1 MRRTLFVGF
10 ALICL
15 ATVAGAQQPSVS
27 IAESEAITRTA
38 LNYAEGWYE
47 GDGAKMASSL
57 HPELAKRIVQKD
69 AEGRAEL
76 GQMSALALRDAT
88 AAGSGTG
95 TPPERRFKDVR
106 ILDVSENAAQVRV
119 EMSDW
124 IDYMQMTRWNGQW
137 KILNVLWELKPK
149 PGQSVVADAAAIKRP
164 ALDYVEAMAWGDAW
178 RMERA
183 LHPDLVRR
191 TVAVQANG
199 RSKLLSQSAMTLWLL
214 TRDGARGAA
223 GHARRPNRD
232 VVILDQ
238 FENIAFL
245 KVQTEGAVEYL
256 HVAHWSG
263 QWKVVNVLWAPRAE

>member
-1 MRRTLFVGF
+1 MRRALPIGF
-10 ALICL
+10 ALVCL
-15 ATVAGAQQPSVS
+15 ASVAHAQQLSEA
-27 IAESEAITRTA
+27 AESEAITRTA

-106 ILDVSENAAQVRV
+106 ILEASANTAHVRV

-124 IDYMQMTRWNGQW
+124 IDYMQMARWNGQW

-149 PGQSVVADAAAIKRP
+149 QAPAVVDEAALKRTV
-164 ALDYVEAMAWGDAW
+164 LDYVDGLFSGDTW
-178 RMERA
+178 HMERA

-191 TVAVQANG
+191 TVTVLASG
-199 RSKLLSQSAMTLWLL
+199 RSKLRSQSAMTLWLL
-214 TRDGARGAA
+214 SREGGCGEA
-223 GHARRPNRD
+223 GHGRRPRRE
-232 VVILDQ
+232 VVLLDA

-245 KVQTEGAVEYL
+245 KVQTADTVEYL
-256 HVAHWSG
+256 HVARWSG
-263 QWKVVNVLWAPRAE
+263 QWKVVSVLWEPRAE